1 MKRYLQSGQGA
12 DGFHKHLCEGVSVR
26 LNLYR
31 SLIPRMRSDIG
42 EQARALVPGWDIYY
56 VKDAFAAWWVK
67 LGSPAVERPDGL
79 FLKFCRTFYEKKVAP

>member
-1 MKRYLQSGQGA
+1 
-12 DGFHKHLCEGVSVR
+12 
-26 LNLYR
+26 
-31 SLIPRMRSDIG
+31 MRSDIG